1 MSRSLSVTEPH
12 PTVPK
17 QGGFIGGGRGGA
29 GNYHRYS
36 SKDLTSGPTATGPA
50 SRISLSKPHRRHV
63 PAGRGGAGNMFHESE
78 EAIFQF
84 DEEMIRKREAQSAP
98 IYHIGRGGA
107 ANFVDESKDS
117 KSSKPSTH
125 RKDSTS
131 SGNSNAS
138 VHSNGSTTQ
147 RVLNNIFGR
156 RSS

>member
-1 MSRSLSVTEPH
+1 
-12 PTVPK
+12 
-17 QGGFIGGGRGGA
+17 
-29 GNYHRYS
+29 
-36 SKDLTSGPTATGPA
+36 
-50 SRISLSKPHRRHV
+50 
-63 PAGRGGAGNMFHESE
+63 MFHESE

-107 ANFVDESKDS
+107 ANWVDASKET
-117 KSSKPSTH
+117 KVKPSNH